1 MVVTLGQ
8 QYNVGEKPTVIL
20 YTANGIAPPR
30 ISTYDWSVPKTR
42 KKTCIRFY
50 RDGGGGGGGK
60 SVPTANVCFDRI
72 SLRIPRRLGC
82 VEAILNKK
90 FTNNGKLILH
100 TWYTVPLY
108 CELRQQ
114 FTNKLAFPHD
124 PLEG

>member
-50 RDGGGGGGGK
+50 RDGGGGGVNQFQQPMYVSIVFPCGYPEGLGA
-60 SVPTANVCFDRI
+60 SRLFLTRSLQITVNSFYIPGIQYHCTVNYANNSPTNLPF
-72 SLRIPRRLGC
+72 LMIP
-82 VEAILNKK
+82 
-90 FTNNGKLILH
+90 
-100 TWYTVPLY
+100 
-108 CELRQQ
+108 
-114 FTNKLAFPHD
+114 
-124 PLEG
+124 